1 MNIERWFNST
11 NAKDIGTLYLI
22 FALFSGL
29 LGTAFSVLI
38 RLELSGPGVQF
49 IANNQL
55 YNSIITAH
63 AILMIFFMVM
73 PALIGGF
80 GNFLMPLMIGGPD
93 MAFPRLNNISFW
105 LLPPS
110 LLLLVFSA
118 IIEGGVG
125 TGWTLLKDKVLL
137 FGNLEAIKLYSMRE
151 TLVAHIACIINYSL
165 LSLLVVRTLIVFLY
179 SFIKNISTRQYA
191 WEQNV
196 LMLNSHQRLNV
207 EHPNNIK
214 IYDHSRSINRF
225 KYNED
230 QDNFHQWLVG
240 FTDGD
245 GSFSV
250 IRSAEGKWTLFFKLT
265 QSTYNLRAIYFIKK
279 QLGVGSVYIDSDC
292 NKADFRIRDRKSIG
306 SKIIPIF
313 DKYPL
318 LTSKY
323 FSYQV
328 FKKAYEILENPNLST
343 KEKDNLLLNLKS
355 EQMPMD
361 YISPAWEAVNYEVNN
376 TNDAKSIMSKY
387 WLIGFTEAEG
397 SFYLVSKT
405 STRIVH
411 AFEITQKLDS
421 IVLKAISLILGINFA
436 KKTTYYT
443 VVTTN
448 SRAISNII
456 DYYSKT
462 MKGMKAVEFRIWAR
476 SFVKHKGNY
485 EKLSKIRDNIRIM
498 RKVRL
503 NENFLVH
510 KKDKD

>member
-1 MNIERWFNST
+1 MDQVCRVYFNLSKLSKKEEGEKSMIDNKLYSSISLWTERWFLST

-38 RLELSGPGVQF
+38 RMELSGPGVQY
-49 IANNQL
+49 IADNQL

-80 GNFLMPLMIGGPD
+80 GNFLMPLMVGGPD

-110 LLLLVFSA
+110 LILLVFSA
-118 IIEGGVG
+118 CIEGGAG

-151 TLVAHIACIINYSL
+151 TLEAYIAYTIIYSL
-165 LSLLVVRTLIVFLY
+165 LLLVVIMLIVFLCF
-179 SFIKNISTRQYA
+179 FIKNLSTRQYA
-191 WEQNV
+191 WGQTK
-196 LMLNSHQRLNV
+196 LMLSSHQRLNV

-214 IYDHSRSINRF
+214 LYDHSKSINIS
-225 KYNED
+225 KYYENK
-230 QDNFHQWLVG
+230 DNFNQWLVG

-245 GSFSV
+245 GSFSI
-250 IRSAEGKWTLFFKLT
+250 IRVAEGKWTLFFKLT
-265 QSTYNLRAIYFIKK
+265 QSTYNLRAIYFIKT
-279 QLGVGSVYIDSDC
+279 QLGVGSVYVDNNCS
-292 NKADFRIRDRKSIG
+292 KADFRIRDRKTIG
-306 SKIIPIF
+306 SIILPIF

-323 FSYQV
+323 FSYQK
-328 FKKAYEILENPNLST
+328 FKKAYQILENPNLST
-343 KEKDNLLLNLKS
+343 KDKDTLLLELQN
-355 EQMPMD
+355 EQMPSN
-361 YISPAWEAVNYEVNN
+361 YISPAWKPVNFEVNN
-376 TNDAKSIMSKY
+376 TNQAKTVMSKY

-411 AFEITQKLDS
+411 AFEITQKLDF
-421 IVLKAISLILGINFA
+421 IILKAIAHILGISVS
-436 KKTTYYT
+436 KKKITLYSSYYKFT
-443 VVTTN
+443 C
-448 SRAISNII
+448 
-456 DYYSKT
+456 Y
-462 MKGMKAVEFRIWAR
+462 F
-476 SFVKHKGNY
+476 
-485 EKLSKIRDNIRIM
+485 
-498 RKVRL
+498 
-503 NENFLVH
+503 
-510 KKDKD
+510 